1 MDLIIE
7 ILLIVDPEV
16 LSVSSTPLLPEV
28 TTTATIPKPTTTI
41 VTSTQ
46 VPVTSAKVPVT
57 TTTMERYTL
66 SSDGP
71 KNTLPSI
78 FVLVFAFI
86 LHMVFF

>member
-16 LSVSSTPLLPEV
+16 LSVSSTPLIPEI
-28 TTTATIPKPTTTI
+28 TTTASIPKPTTTVVMSSSV

-46 VPVTSAKVPVT
+46 VPVT

>member
-16 LSVSSTPLLPEV
+16 LLLSSTPLLPKV
-28 TTTATIPKPTTTI
+28 TTTATIPKPTTTVVMSSSI
-41 VTSTQ
+41 VPSTQ
-46 VPVTSAKVPVT
+46 VPVT

-71 KNTLPSI
+71 KNILPSI

-86 LHMVFF
+86 LQMVFF